1 MDNYRIVNENELFHS
16 GIKGMKWGVRRYQNE
31 DGSYTEEGKERY
43 YKKNKKTAL
52 QQYREYNGNDNEKR
66 IAYLESALDETS
78 DSGHSLRS
86 KAAIY
91 SELYELTGNREYAN
105 KANIAANGASFRE
118 DQYDEL
124 IREENIWL
132 DKKYKDRVYAS
143 VHALD
148 SWVPIKLPKI
158 PNISLALLPPI
169 ISIPAL
175 AIRHV
180 LFGNKTVKKKNRF
193 YNYLSI
199 G

>member
-1 MDNYRIVNENELFHS
+1 MVVIQKKAKKDI
-16 GIKGMKWGVRRYQNE
+16 IKK
-31 DGSYTEEGKERY
+31 T
-43 YKKNKKTAL
+43 KKTAL
-52 QQYREYNGNDNEKR
+52 QQYREYNGNNNEKR
-66 IAYLESALDETS
+66 IAYLESALDEAS
-78 DSGHSLRS
+78 DSGYSLRS
-86 KAAIY
+86 KSEIY

-105 KANIAANGASFRE
+105 QANMAANCASFRE

-143 VHALD
+143 VHTLD
-148 SWVPIKLPKI
+148 DWVPIKLPKI
-158 PNISLALLPPI
+158 PNIALALLPPI

-180 LFGNKTVKKKNRF
+180 LFGNKTVNKKDRF
-193 YNYLSI
+193 YNYFLI

>member
-1 MDNYRIVNENELFHS
+1 MDKYRIVNENELFHS
-16 GIKGMKWGVRRYQNE
+16 GIKGMKLGVRRYQNE
-31 DGSYTEEGKERY
+31 DGTYTEEGKKRY
-43 YKKNKKTAL
+43 YKKTAL

-66 IAYLESALDETS
+66 IAYLERALDETS
-78 DSGHSLRS
+78 DSGYSLRS

-91 SELYELTGNREYAN
+91 SELYELTGNKEYAN
-105 KANIAANGASFRE
+105 KAKMATNGALFRE

-132 DKKYKDRVYAS
+132 DKKYKDRMNAS
-143 VHALD
+143 VHTLD
-148 SWVPIKLPKI
+148 GWVPIKLPKI
-158 PNISLALLPPI
+158 PKISLVLLPPI

-180 LFGNKTVKKKNRF
+180 LFGNKTVKKKDRF
-193 YNYLSI
+193 YNYFKI